1 MPKPQ
6 INKRGV
12 YGDGS
17 VYPECDVRY
26 GCPPVQD
33 GPPHPRTGKPTRIRP
48 PHRNCKAPWV
58 GSFTHGY
65 TERGNPRRHKVKA
78 PTETK
83 ARARM
88 RARMAQVIDNGGA
101 AASAKTTVKQWADEW
116 LTIAVQT
123 LRPQSYTNTRSSVQ
137 KWIVPAIG
145 HKRLIDLA
153 PADVRR
159 VMTKMREAGLK
170 ASSRRRT
177 HSDLMGLLKAARA
190 DGHAVPAIVL
200 EVPAPPLNKPA
211 RTDLPIDLAV
221 EMLVVAA
228 EQPQASRWVAA
239 LMQGIRQ
246 GEALGLCW
254 SEIDFDRHIV
264 VISQQLKP
272 LPYRIQY
279 DRNSGFR
286 VPDNYYAKQIQGR
299 WHLVQPK
306 TEDSHRILPLLPWFE
321 KALLAWRDEAPEYE
335 HGLVWPAAD
344 GGPSDPKDDDQAWY
358 DLQDEVA
365 RRRGEDVLYYDDPEH
380 PNGRHYRIHEARHTT
395 ATLLLEAGVE
405 PAVIIAIL
413 GHASMLSTKAYLHVK
428 TGPLAK
434 ALQKVAK
441 RLELAS

>member
-1 MPKPQ
+1 MPKPTVA
-6 INKRGV
+6 KRGV

-26 GCPPVQD
+26 GCPPVED
-33 GPPHPRTGKPTRIRP
+33 GPPHPRTGKPTRVRP

-58 GSFTHGY
+58 GSFTHGF

-78 PTETK
+78 ATESK

-88 RARMAQVIDNGGA
+88 RARMVQVIDSGGA
-101 AASAKTTVKQWADEW
+101 SASAKTTVKQWADDW
-116 LTIAVQT
+116 LEIVVQT
-123 LRPQSYTNTRSSVQ
+123 LRPQSYTSACSSVR

-145 HKRLIDLA
+145 QKRLTDLA
-153 PADVRR
+153 PADVRK
-159 VMTKMREAGLK
+159 VMNKMREAGLK
-170 ASSRRRT
+170 PSSRRRT
-177 HSDLMGLLKAARA
+177 HSVLIQLLKAARA

-211 RTDLPIDLAV
+211 RTDLPLDLAV

-228 EQPQASRWVAA
+228 EQPNASRWVAA

-246 GEALGLCW
+246 GESLGLCW
-254 SEIDFDRHIV
+254 SEIDFDRHIL

-272 LPYRIQY
+272 LPYNVRF
-279 DRNSGFR
+279 DRDSGFR
-286 VPDNYYAKQIQGR
+286 VPDNYDAKQLEGR
-299 WHLVQPK
+299 WHLVRPK
-306 TEDSHRILPLLPWFE
+306 TEESYRIQPLLPWFE
-321 KALLAWRDEAPEYE
+321 KALLKWRDEAPDSP

-344 GGPSDPKDDDQAWY
+344 GGPRDPKDDDQAWY
-358 DLQDEVA
+358 DLQDEVG
-365 RRRGEDVLYYDDPEH
+365 RRRGKDVLYYDDPDFPE
-380 PNGRHYRIHEARHTT
+380 GRHYTIHEARHTT

-428 TGPLAK
+428 TGPLAA
-434 ALQKVAK
+434 ALEKVAK
-441 RLELAS
+441 RLELAA